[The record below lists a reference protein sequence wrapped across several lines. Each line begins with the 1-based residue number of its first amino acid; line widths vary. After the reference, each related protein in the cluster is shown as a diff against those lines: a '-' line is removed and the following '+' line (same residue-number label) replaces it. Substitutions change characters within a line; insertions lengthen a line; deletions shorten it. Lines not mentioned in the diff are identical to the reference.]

1 MVDRRPLDGPSEVAL
16 DAFHQLPDVVSEV
29 EIVSIFRGHDVPIP
43 PALLPLLRTVRARAT
58 PADLVAPLL
67 GTVADNKRAILLRQH
82 LKLAGIDRPRLFEDT
97 ATTIRVNFRSLRDS
111 GITWEALAGTEAARI
126 QSRAGHEH
134 IATTLGYIKAVED
147 LKGRYGTP
155 FGPIPF
161 ARGTIGPRIGPSAW
175 RSRQLPAKTPGTLL
189 RLLDSN
195 QRPGG

>member
-1 MVDRRPLDGPSEVAL
+1 MVLEFGGLDDHSPTAL
-16 DAFHQLPDVVSEV
+16 C
-29 EIVSIFRGHDVPIP
+29 
-43 PALLPLLRTVRARAT
+43 PLLRTVPARPR

-67 GTVADNKRAILLRQH
+67 GTVADNNRAILLRQH

-161 ARGTIGPRIGPSAW
+161 ARGTIAPRTAPSAC
-175 RSRQLPAKTPGTLL
+175 RSRQVPAKPP
-189 RLLDSN
+189 
-195 QRPGG
+195 RP